1 MKNNRMRLG
10 SGIFN
15 CRICGRKTRD
25 TNGENGDL
33 ELCEECF
40 YGSMY
45 ENGWNDNEGLDDVY
59 AEECRVKMEEYY
71 QRAVNLG
78 GNIKND

>member
-1 MKNNRMRLG
+1 MGVLFNFILKMERLG

-15 CRICGRKTRD
+15 CRI
-25 TNGENGDL
+25 
-33 ELCEECF
+33 CEECF

-78 GNIKND
+78 RKIKGYIKND